1 MRLRLEENFDR
12 FNFAIHKE
20 KEMVSF
26 RRIVLAMAVLALF
39 VGLAGAQVG
48 TGTGSVSSGPLSCTA
63 FVSVPPT
70 LRAEGLTE
78 LIGDIVIQCT
88 GINTPLVGGAVVPT
102 ANFTVSLGTNVT
114 SRLLSSGSEALL
126 LIDEPGTGEI
136 GAGPSE
142 PILVCS
148 SVSQGAGAGGCAT
161 QVGNVITPGGPTT
174 AACLSSNFT
183 AANSV
188 CPAITAAAGGN
199 TSVPNA
205 FQGIVNGN
213 QVTFNGVPVLAPT
226 TGGLTRVF
234 RITNVR
240 ANVAGLGGGGLPGT
254 TQLLA
259 SVSISGSTALPVSNP
274 VQIAG
279 FVQSGLAARVRNSG
293 NSGSS
298 TLSFAQC
305 NNAGTTGS
313 AGPAPVALLE
323 FKENFATAFKTRVA
337 TTSTYNGAG
346 IGVSSSS
353 GSVGFAQ
360 GTPAVNYNS
369 ESGLIISTPNG
380 TAGLADF
387 GTRLKAV
394 FNNIP
399 AGVTIW
405 VSTTNIVGNNQAA
418 NAATTVASTAVTNG
432 GVSPVVAVQVPS
444 EIGTNFAGLT
454 PPGTTFNGASLAT
467 VPIVN
472 GSGEA
477 VWEVVQANPAAQD
490 VVQFGMLVT
499 FTGNQATGTPAA
511 STSTAQPVV
520 NLSYAPT
527 ATPNTFTT
535 TAGGAASSSLPIPR
549 FQDTSTAANIL
560 SITLCQTD
568 LLFPFVTNI
577 NGFDTG
583 IAVANTTTDPF
594 GTTAQ
599 AGTCTF
605 NFYGSGAP
613 TPVTTPIVAT
623 GTDYANTAST
633 IAPGF
638 QGYMIAVCNFQYAH
652 GFAFI
657 SDVGARNLAMG
668 YLPLILNNGAAAFA
682 GGRGQSAESLHALSV
697 EVGAIRIQHR
707 AQEAKRRAI

>member
-1 MRLRLEENFDR
+1 M
-12 FNFAIHKE
+12 
-20 KEMVSF
+20 
-26 RRIVLAMAVLALF
+26 LALF

-48 TGTGSVSSGPLSCTA
+48 TGTGSTGGTLSCTA
-63 FVSVPPT
+63 VVSAPPT

-88 GINTPLVGGAVVPT
+88 GGSQPGLGVAVPT

-114 SRLLSSGSEALL
+114 SRLLSNGGSEALL
-126 LIDEPGTGEI
+126 LIDEPGSGET
-136 GAGPSE
+136 GAGASE
-142 PILVCS
+142 PILVCNGATTGS
-148 SVSQGAGAGGCAT
+148 GVSFGAGAGGCST
-161 QVGNVITPGGPTT
+161 SQGTVTTPGGATT
-174 AACLSSNFT
+174 AACLTGS
-183 AANSV
+183 
-188 CPAITAAAGGN
+188 IAAGVCTTITTTSN

-205 FQGIVNGN
+205 FQGIVSGN
-213 QVTFNGVPVLAPT
+213 QVTFNGVPILAPT
-226 TGGLTRVF
+226 TTGLTRVF

-259 SVSISGSTALPVSNP
+259 SVAISGSTALPVSNP

-279 FVQSGLAARVRNSG
+279 FVQSGLSTRVRNNG
-293 NSGSS
+293 NTSSS
-298 TLSFAQC
+298 TLTFPQC
-305 NNAGTTGS
+305 NNAGGS
-313 AGPAPVALLE
+313 TSSNPPAGLSLLE
-323 FKENFATAFKTRVA
+323 FKENFGTAFKTRVA
-337 TTSTYNGAG
+337 TTTTYNGAG
-346 IGVSSSS
+346 INIAPTA
-353 GSVGFAQ
+353 FAQ

-369 ESGLIISTPNG
+369 ESGLIVGTPNG

-405 VSTTNIVGNNQAA
+405 VTTTNLVATNSAA
-418 NAATTVASTAVTNG
+418 GSTTTVANTAVTNG
-432 GVSPVVAVQVPS
+432 GVTPTVAVQVPS
-444 EIGTNFAGLT
+444 ESGTNFAGLT
-454 PPGTTFNGASLAT
+454 PPGTTFGTASLAQ
-467 VPIVN
+467 VPIVG

-477 VWEVVQANPAAQD
+477 VWEIVQANPAAID
-490 VVQFGMLVT
+490 TVQFGVLIT
-499 FTGNQATGTPAA
+499 FVGNQATGTPAA
-511 STSTAQPVV
+511 TTTTAQPVV

-527 ATPNTFTT
+527 ATANTFTAS
-535 TAGGAASSSLPIPR
+535 AGAAASSSLPIPR

-560 SITLCQTD
+560 TISLCQTD

-583 IAVANTTTDPF
+583 IAIANTTTDPF
-594 GTTAQ
+594 GTSTQ
-599 AGTCTF
+599 AGTCTL

-613 TPVTTPIVAT
+613 SAVTTPVVAT

-652 GFAFI
+652 GFAFV

-668 YLPLILNNGAAAFA
+668 YLPLIMNGSGGALATRGQQAEAFA
-682 GGRGQSAESLHALSV
+682 Q
-697 EVGAIRIQHR
+697 
-707 AQEAKRRAI
+707 